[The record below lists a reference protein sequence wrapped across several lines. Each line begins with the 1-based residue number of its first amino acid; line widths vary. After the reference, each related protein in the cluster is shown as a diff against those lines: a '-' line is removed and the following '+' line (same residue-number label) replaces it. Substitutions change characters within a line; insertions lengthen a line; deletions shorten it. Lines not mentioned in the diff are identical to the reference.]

1 MGLPAFIEALIAKG
15 LVKREGAEAVAAT
28 MGDAS
33 AAYESLLSDPRYAK
47 MLGLGAGAAVL
58 ASPSD
63 SEAMPKVF
71 RGYMIPEAIEGKWW
85 TPSKQYAKHYSHKVS
100 TGGVAE
106 ADIPDNLKL
115 LNMDTN
121 RDYAIYKQ
129 LTDGVKDDFKKGLIG
144 GDELVAISNEK
155 LKAAGYAG
163 TTRFRGQELHLIDVP
178 EITNKN
184 ILRKVGIGAGLGLM
198 GAAGLAAPPDADA
211 MYVGA
216 KPTELGA
223 FSSLMDRMVRKEIP
237 DVGMKLKMRGSDW
250 ADEFGRVKTKF
261 VSDAIDHP
269 ELFSQYPD
277 LKNLKVTKGNQ
288 NVYSG
293 DKITLTDPSNR
304 SVWAH
309 ELQHPIQEKEGWARG
324 SSPAHYNDNLNIEL
338 GNKSN
343 DYSKY
348 ASDKMIQDIVN
359 ASRAGDL
366 KTVFKLKS
374 QDEEA
379 YTIANRLY
387 KEIGKYPTPDVLHNE
402 ALRLSK
408 EADNASSM
416 RQYLRT
422 AGEIESRDTAARMG
436 MSGIERSRTAPY
448 SSENI
453 PLSDV
458 IVKGVQPRGKLAYGA
473 GGAGLM
479 SMMAP
484 RESQA
489 GPTIENAR
497 QMMVNKYEGGG
508 LEPGTFDPGDVA
520 AAAATGGGSWLAKLI
535 AVLAEQGINTGIN
548 YATGR

>member
-15 LVKREGAEAVAAT
+15 LLKREGAEAVAAT

-237 DVGMKLKMRGSDW
+237 DRFSG
-250 ADEFGRVKTKF
+250 FVKKPNDYE
-261 VSDAIDHP
+261 VNSLGKIYEHP
-269 ELFSQYPD
+269 EMFNKYPD
-277 LKNLKVTKGNQ
+277 LKNLQVNIDPGLKSKGAFTGGE
-288 NVYSG
+288 VYLQSP
-293 DKITLTDPSNR
+293 DKRTLL
-304 SVWAH
+304 H
-309 ELQHPIQEKEGWARG
+309 EIQHVIQEKEGFAKGG
-324 SSPAHYNDNLNIEL
+324 SSDVSAWANRDNNKELFNTAIKTMEEWKPATYSQFWGDEVTTD
-338 GNKSN
+338 GKKA
-343 DYSKY
+343 YSKY
-348 ASDKMIQDIVN
+348 
-359 ASRAGDL
+359 L
-366 KTVFKLKS
+366 KDWKS
-374 QDEEA
+374 PEEA
-379 YTIANRLY
+379 AKRWRAAQDGAPAKVY
-387 KEIGKYPTPDVLHNE
+387 KNL
-402 ALRLSK
+402 
-408 EADNASSM
+408 
-416 RQYLRT
+416 
-422 AGEIESRDTAARMG
+422 AGEIEAKDTAARKG
-436 MSGIERSRTAPY
+436 MDYYERSRTAPY